1 MLVKDSEFFEEAES
15 RMTRNSTFHWTSI
28 ALFCLSLMA
37 CKTHEEPAHS
47 KEPLDINTLTRFYI
61 TLEPTKIRTG
71 PGQEFRTIGEVK
83 QDSKVRVVGR
93 DGDWLLIVSKKG
105 GAPGFIEMA
114 SAKPSQDTEPQSSA
128 TAAGKYETL
137 ADTHVRTGPGLHYS
151 VITKIQK
158 GTKVNVVEEENGWL
172 RVESKRGN
180 KPGYVEATWVRPVG
194 DQN

>member
-1 MLVKDSEFFEEAES
+1 MIRKSAFYWA
-15 RMTRNSTFHWTSI
+15 SI
-28 ALFCLSLMA
+28 ALFSLILSA
-37 CKTHEEPAHS
+37 CRSNEQAAHS

-61 TLEPTKIRTG
+61 TVETTEVKTG
-71 PGQEFRTIGEVK
+71 PGREFRTIGEIK

-114 SAKPSQDTEPQSSA
+114 SAKPSQDAEPEASA

-137 ADTHVRTGPGLHYS
+137 ADTHVRSGPGLQYS

-158 GTKVNVVEEENGWL
+158 GTKVNVVQEENGWL

-180 KPGYVEATWVRPVG
+180 KPGYVEATWVRPVEG
-194 DQN
+194 KN